1 MDIFHLLKLTIYWS
15 SDLNISIS
23 AGNHV
28 EYSLNFAAFNATHF
42 WYIFSCEAASL
53 PLAQISMPHR
63 MILARDLLLV
73 AICIFVQYSTTS
85 TSLNYHVSLALF
97 FRAAKLAPA
106 NTHDLMFCTPFVPK
120 SMSLWGWACQ
130 TLLSLIRFVEN
141 INNIYMSK

>member
-63 MILARDLLLV
+63 MILARDLIACCHLHIRPIQHHIDISELSCKSSPFLPSSKTCTCQHTWSYV
-73 AICIFVQYSTTS
+73 LYS
-85 TSLNYHVSLALF
+85 L
-97 FRAAKLAPA
+97 R
-106 NTHDLMFCTPFVPK
+106 PK
-120 SMSLWGWACQ
+120 INVITGMSL
-130 TLLSLIRFVEN
+130 SNFIEFN
-141 INNIYMSK
+141 